1 MAELYRT
8 ERSWGIQ
15 ASCTGKVSVL
25 NNGPLPRVR
34 TSLPASHYMA
44 YAITSFALH
53 GIAMTTILFRD
64 IITWHDDIALLIST
78 PFDLFHV
85 ISTHDM
91 SKCVVTC
98 GKVILLQMARQLV
111 NLATRARTPPTPL
124 TTGSATLTLLL
135 VTSICNNTYL
145 AVLRNVCFSC

>member
-1 MAELYRT
+1 MTWWYRITYFDPFRPVSCHFDTWYVVIMCRRMWKSNSATDGAPYLVKFAFDDQNMAELYRT
-8 ERSWGIQ
+8 ERSWGIH
-15 ASCTGKVSVL
+15 ASCTGKLSVL
-25 NNGPLPRVR
+25 NDSPLPRVR
-34 TSLPASHYMA
+34 TSLLASHYMA

-91 SKCVVTC
+91 S
-98 GKVILLQMARQLV
+98 
-111 NLATRARTPPTPL
+111 
-124 TTGSATLTLLL
+124 
-135 VTSICNNTYL
+135 
-145 AVLRNVCFSC
+145 